1 MSDCTAWP
9 HCRGFSLIEL
19 LIAMTVVSILAAIAL
34 PAYQGYLQQGRRY
47 DAQQQLLEQAL
58 ALERI
63 YTQQGRYPDKFATP
77 SNTDFYQFSYSQ
89 QDAGDYLIKAIPT
102 TRQQDECGTL
112 TLDQTGYRAA
122 NRHDCWGS

>member
-1 MSDCTAWP
+1 MSA
-9 HCRGFSLIEL
+9 FSRPSRCQRIRV
-19 LIAMTVVSILAAIAL
+19 ICNKDVVTKRSSNCWS
-34 PAYQGYLQQGRRY
+34 RR
-47 DAQQQLLEQAL
+47 
-58 ALERI
+58 
-63 YTQQGRYPDKFATP
+63 YTQQGRYPDTFATP

-89 QDAGDYLIKAIPT
+89 QDAGDYLLKAIPT

>member
-1 MSDCTAWP
+1 MNDCKAWR

-47 DAQQQLLEQAL
+47 EAQQQLLEQAL

-63 YTQQGRYPDKFATP
+63 YTQQGRYPDTFATP

-89 QDAGDYLIKAIPT
+89 QDAGDYLLKAIPT

-122 NRHDCWGS
+122 SRHDCWGS

>member
-1 MSDCTAWP
+1 MNDCTAWP

-47 DAQQQLLEQAL
+47 EAQQQLLEQAL

-63 YTQQGRYPDKFATP
+63 YTQQGRYPDTFVPPP
-77 SNTDFYQFSYSQ
+77 STDFTNS
-89 QDAGDYLIKAIPT
+89 T
-102 TRQQDECGTL
+102 TASKTL
-112 TLDQTGYRAA
+112 ATTCSKPFRRRDNRMSAA
-122 NRHDCWGS
+122 L

>member
-1 MSDCTAWP
+1 
-9 HCRGFSLIEL
+9 
-19 LIAMTVVSILAAIAL
+19 
-34 PAYQGYLQQGRRY
+34 
-47 DAQQQLLEQAL
+47 LLEQAL

-63 YTQQGRYPDKFATP
+63 YTQQGRYPDTFATP

-89 QDAGDYLIKAIPT
+89 QDAGDYLLKAIPT

>member
-1 MSDCTAWP
+1 MNDCKAWP

-34 PAYQGYLQQGRRY
+34 PAYQGYLQQGR
-47 DAQQQLLEQAL
+47 
-58 ALERI
+58 
-63 YTQQGRYPDKFATP
+63 YPDTFATP

-89 QDAGDYLIKAIPT
+89 QDAGDYLLKAIPT